1 MRFGWLASWLNFPI
15 VKCVITI
22 NIGKQTIFGYN
33 YERHSIL
40 ITVEYIVR
48 LFYMYV
54 FVCTIYVVAISVIF
68 PSYVTSSIQ
77 VNNIVPKVIALVN

>member
-1 MRFGWLASWLNFPI
+1 
-15 VKCVITI
+15 
-22 NIGKQTIFGYN
+22 
-33 YERHSIL
+33 
-40 ITVEYIVR
+40 
-48 LFYMYV
+48 MYV